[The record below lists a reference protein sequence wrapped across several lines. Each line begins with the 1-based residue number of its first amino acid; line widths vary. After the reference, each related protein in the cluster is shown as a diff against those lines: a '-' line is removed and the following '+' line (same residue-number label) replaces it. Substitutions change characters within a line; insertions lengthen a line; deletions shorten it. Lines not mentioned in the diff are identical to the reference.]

1 MPRVMMAAPLLATG
15 SGAVALVCLALG
27 FALIVSGTAHGIA
40 VSRRESKVAQVTGEL
55 EAAQRRF
62 HDTRDRLESMQVGG
76 LEAAGADLAGASSQ
90 LHRAAVEA
98 ESTADAAK
106 TAVEQISGV
115 VGALPEN
122 LRFSGLLLLVGTVLV
137 SVATIQ
143 FGGTSLF

>member
-76 LEAAGADLAGASSQ
+76 LEAAGA
-90 LHRAAVEA
+90 
-98 ESTADAAK
+98 AK

>member
-1 MPRVMMAAPLLATG
+1 MPTVTVIAPLLATG
-15 SGAVALVCLALG
+15 SGAVAVVCLVLG
-27 FALIVSGTAHGIA
+27 VALIVTGAAHGVA

-55 EAAQRRF
+55 EEAERRF
-62 HDTRDRLESMQVGG
+62 HATRDRLESMQAGG
-76 LEAAGADLAGASSQ
+76 LESVGDLAGASSQ
-90 LHRAAVEA
+90 LHLAAAEA
-98 ESTADAAK
+98 ESAAGAAK
-106 TAVEQISGV
+106 SAVEQISGV